1 MVGQAMLMGRLTPP
15 ARRTS
20 GELMHACITARLA
33 TIAVVAL
40 APLWVMAE
48 EAKKPLPQ
56 NPVGAGG
63 TWSQTIT
70 RDAAIAGEEFDKKQ
84 LELIQKVAGYFNQL
98 TEIKGVFVQ
107 TSADNKR
114 LRGKFYVK
122 QPGRFRFDYNPP
134 SRLVIL
140 SDGQYMAI
148 QDFDMKTDD
157 RVELDRTPF
166 RVLLRKDVDLLR
178 DAHVL
183 EVKEVDDVIVLA
195 LQDRNPDNPG
205 RIKLF
210 LTKKPNLELKEW
222 ITTDPQ
228 GLDTRIELI
237 EVSKAESLDPALFS
251 PTSLVFQKLNQ

>member
-1 MVGQAMLMGRLTPP
+1 
-15 ARRTS
+15 
-20 GELMHACITARLA
+20 MHARITAGLA
-33 TIAVVAL
+33 AIAVVAL
-40 APLWVMAE
+40 APVWVAAE
-48 EAKKPLPQ
+48 EAKKPIPA

-63 TWSQTIT
+63 AWSQTVNKE
-70 RDAAIAGEEFDKKQ
+70 AAIAGEEFDKKQ
-84 LELIQKVAGYFNQL
+84 LELIRKVAAYFNQM
-98 TEIKGVFVQ
+98 TELKGLFVQ

-114 LRGKFYVK
+114 VRGKFYVQ

-178 DAHVL
+178 DAHIL

-195 LQDRNPDNPG
+195 LEDRNSDNPG

-228 GLDTRIELI
+228 GLDTRIELH
-237 EVSKAESLDPALFS
+237 EMSKADDLDPNLFKPSLISTQRAL
-251 PTSLVFQKLNQ
+251 Q

>member
-1 MVGQAMLMGRLTPP
+1 
-15 ARRTS
+15 
-20 GELMHACITARLA
+20 MHARITAGLA
-33 TIAVVAL
+33 AIAVVAL
-40 APLWVMAE
+40 APVWVAAE
-48 EAKKPLPQ
+48 EAKKPIPA

-63 TWSQTIT
+63 TWSQTVNKE
-70 RDAAIAGEEFDKKQ
+70 AAIAGEEFDKNQ
-84 LELIQKVAGYFNQL
+84 VELIRKVAGYFNQM
-98 TEIKGVFVQ
+98 TELKGLFVQ

-114 LRGKFYVK
+114 VRGKFYVK

-178 DAHVL
+178 DAHIL

-195 LQDRNPDNPG
+195 LEDRNSDNPG

-222 ITTDPQ
+222 ITTDSQ
-228 GLDTRIELI
+228 GLDTRVELT
-237 EVSKAESLDPALFS
+237 EVSKTESLDPALFNA
-251 PTSLVFQKLNQ
+251 TSLVFQRLNQ

>member
-1 MVGQAMLMGRLTPP
+1 
-15 ARRTS
+15 
-20 GELMHACITARLA
+20 MHARITARLA
-33 TIAVVAL
+33 AIAVVAL
-40 APLWVMAE
+40 APVWVAAE
-48 EAKKPLPQ
+48 EAKKPIPP

-63 TWSQTIT
+63 TWTQTVNKE
-70 RDAAIAGEEFDKKQ
+70 AAIAGEEFDKKQ
-84 LELIQKVAGYFNQL
+84 VELIRKVAAYFNRM
-98 TEIKGVFVQ
+98 TELKGLFVQ

-114 LRGKFYVK
+114 ARGKFYVQ

-178 DAHVL
+178 DAHIL
-183 EVKEVDDVIVLA
+183 EVREIDDVIVLA

-222 ITTDPQ
+222 ITTDSQ
-228 GLDTRIELI
+228 GLDTRVELT
-237 EVSKAESLDPALFS
+237 EVNKTESLDPALFS
-251 PTSLVFQKLNQ
+251 PASLVFQKLNQ

>member
-1 MVGQAMLMGRLTPP
+1 MSAAPRG
-15 ARRTS
+15 S
-20 GELMHACITARLA
+20 FMHARITAQLVA
-33 TIAVVAL
+33 IAVVAL
-40 APLWVMAE
+40 TPTWALAQD
-48 EAKKPLPQ
+48 AKKPVPP

-63 TWSQTIT
+63 AWSQTVNKE
-70 RDAAIAGEEFDKKQ
+70 AAIAGEEFDKKQ
-84 LELIQKVAGYFNQL
+84 MELIQKVGAYFRQM
-98 TEIKGVFVQ
+98 TEIKGLFVQ

-114 LRGKFYVK
+114 MRGKFYVQ

-166 RVLLRKDVDLLR
+166 RVLLRKDVDLIR
-178 DAHVL
+178 DAQIL
-183 EVKEVDDVIVLA
+183 EVKEVDDVIALA

-210 LTKKPNLELKEW
+210 LAKKPNLELKEW
-222 ITTDPQ
+222 ITTDSQ
-228 GLDTRIELI
+228 GLDTRVELT
-237 EVSKAESLDPALFS
+237 EVNKTEALDPALFKA
-251 PTSLVFQKLNQ
+251 TSMVFQRLNQ